1 MFDLQVALAG
11 LVVFHHYGGY
21 EVVRLAYRGDIRI
34 GWGFGAG
41 EVGQRR
47 GIWKSGAGKGKRGKG
62 KGERGKGKGERGKG
76 KGERGKG
83 KKGKKK
89 KGDSLIFGKPL
100 VGNPAAALQIIT
112 LLNTNRFGCGSLM
125 PWPTCATKGRI
136 INAATV

>member
-1 MFDLQVALAG
+1 VFDLQVALAG

-47 GIWKSGAGKGKRGKG
+47 GIWKSGAGKGK
-62 KGERGKGKGERGKG
+62 RGKGKGERGKG

>member
-47 GIWKSGAGKGKRGKG
+47 GIWKSGAGKGK
-62 KGERGKGKGERGKG
+62 RGKGKGERGKG

>member
-47 GIWKSGAGKGKRGKG
+47 GIWKSGAGKGKRGEG
-62 KGERGKGKGERGKG
+62 RGERGKREKRER
-76 KGERGKG
+76 ETH
-83 KKGKKK
+83 
-89 KGDSLIFGKPL
+89 SYL
-100 VGNPAAALQIIT
+100 
-112 LLNTNRFGCGSLM
+112 GS
-125 PWPTCATKGRI
+125 R
-136 INAATV
+136 